1 MVTVNARQSAN
12 DINNVLQERNIQGLA
27 VVALSAAGGVV
38 VAQEVADRILPLIGQ
53 SRNPSG
59 LTGFATS
66 AGVKGAV
73 ALGFG
78 ILATNLSGIGLVAA
92 AYMAVGAL
100 AGAGADLLN
109 AVQRSGLAAESPRSS
124 SSSSSSSNSNT
135 SRSPSAMNGAA
146 RGQVSV

>member
-12 DINNVLQERNIQGLA
+12 NISDVLDERNVQGLA
-27 VVALSAAGGVV
+27 IVALSAAGGVV
-38 VAQEVADRILPLIGQ
+38 VAQEVADRLLPMLGQ

-59 LTGFATS
+59 LTGFAAS

-73 ALGFG
+73 ALAFG
-78 ILATNLSGIGLVAA
+78 ILATNLTGIGLVAA

-124 SSSSSSSNSNT
+124 RSSSSSSQSSGNQA
-135 SRSPSAMNGAA
+135 RQQRAA